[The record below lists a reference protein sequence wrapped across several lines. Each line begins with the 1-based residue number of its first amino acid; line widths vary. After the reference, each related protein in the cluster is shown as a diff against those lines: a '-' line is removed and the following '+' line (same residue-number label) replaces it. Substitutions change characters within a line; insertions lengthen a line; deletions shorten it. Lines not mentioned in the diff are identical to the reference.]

1 MIVVSIILII
11 IGLLLR
17 YWACVSLKE
26 NFQLIIQPPTKIV
39 TTGAY
44 RFMKHPSYYGSMLL
58 IIGASLIHPVLGI
71 TIISWGFFKSRMV
84 VEDEIIRRM
93 KNGL

>member
-1 MIVVSIILII
+1 MIFVIIVLII

-17 YWACVSLKE
+17 YWAVNSLKE
-26 NFQLIIQPPTKIV
+26 NFQLIIQPPTEVI

-58 IIGASLIHPVLGI
+58 IVGASLIHPALGI
-71 TIISWGFFKSRMV
+71 IIISYAFFKSRMV